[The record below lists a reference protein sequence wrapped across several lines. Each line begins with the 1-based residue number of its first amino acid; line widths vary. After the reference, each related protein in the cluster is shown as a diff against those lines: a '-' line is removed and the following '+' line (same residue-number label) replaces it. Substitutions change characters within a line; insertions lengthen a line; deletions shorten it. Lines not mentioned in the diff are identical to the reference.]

1 MKKLIVCLLVLGL
14 TGAICSCQTTKSPT
28 GEIVV
33 KVDNEAVIN
42 GVQQAILAAQ
52 AMYDLYAQDQERQAK
67 MGDEK
72 YQRDLDR
79 QKMYIDSLKQVLGA
93 LQKVKPQ

>member
-14 TGAICSCQTTKSPT
+14 TGAICSCQTTKFPT

-33 KVDNEAVIN
+33 KVDNAAVVA

-52 AMYDLYAQDQERQAK
+52 TIYDLYTQDQERRAK
-67 MGDEK
+67 IGEEK
-72 YQRDLDR
+72 YQRELAR
-79 QKMYIDSLKQVLGA
+79 QQMYIESLKQVLDA
-93 LQKVKPQ
+93 LQKVKPK